1 MCGIFGYTGNRQA
14 KDVIIQGLKK
24 LEYRGYDSSGLS
36 VIFNNNIST
45 LKCKGDVSTLDNII
59 KSDELKGNA
68 GVGHTRWATHG
79 VASEVNAHPHN
90 SADNCFSIVHN
101 GIIDN
106 YLQLKEFAQKKGYK
120 FISDTDSEIIA
131 ALLQLSYDG
140 DVLSTIRTVM
150 NMLCGAFAVA
160 IVTSYNPDTV
170 FAFKM
175 KSPLVIGQGLVE
187 YFVSSDIYAFSKDV
201 NSYYTLND
209 GEIAVVSKNVKFYD
223 SFGNVVEKTE
233 NKLSYVDISDELGGY
248 EHYMLKEIYEQSSVV
263 NKTFNEFRSKNDLLS
278 KCSFDN
284 IYLVGCG
291 SAYNAAMIGAFV
303 FEQMC
308 HIKAKA
314 IVASEYYEGLSMISA
329 NDLLIAISQSGE
341 TSDTISSVRE
351 VKQRVNCKVLS
362 IVNVEDSSL
371 AVLSD
376 YVLYTNA
383 GKEVSVATTKGYFSQ
398 VLMLLMIADGFAENK
413 FITNDKVENLISNIE
428 TILKIDVSM
437 CIDKIVNSNVVFFI
451 GKGIDYFT
459 AVEAALKLKE
469 VCYINAEAYPSGEL
483 KHGSIALIDDRT
495 VVVMI
500 CTDIKYLNKNISA
513 VKEASARG
521 GYVLCLITKECIDLK
536 LYADEVI
543 VIPSLNNY
551 MNSLISIV
559 PLQLVAYNSA
569 TRLGVNVDKPRNLAK
584 SVTVE

>member
-59 KSDELKGNA
+59 KSDELKGKV

-131 ALLQLSYDG
+131 ALLQLSYNG
-140 DVLSTIRTVM
+140 NMLSTIRTVM
-150 NMLCGAFAVA
+150 SMLCGAFAVA

-175 KSPLVIGQGLVE
+175 KSPLVVGEGLGE

-223 SFGNVVEKTE
+223 SFGNIVEKKE
-233 NKLSYVDISDELGGY
+233 NKLSYVDISDELSGY
-248 EHYMLKEIYEQSSVV
+248 QHYMIKEIYEQSSVV
-263 NKTFNEFRSKNDLLS
+263 NKTFNEFRLKNDLLS

-284 IYLVGCG
+284 IYIVGCG

-351 VKQRVNCKVLS
+351 IKQRVNCKVLS

-398 VLMLLMIADGFAENK
+398 VLMLLMIADSFAENK

-437 CIDKIVNSNVVFFI
+437 CIDKIVHSNVVFFL